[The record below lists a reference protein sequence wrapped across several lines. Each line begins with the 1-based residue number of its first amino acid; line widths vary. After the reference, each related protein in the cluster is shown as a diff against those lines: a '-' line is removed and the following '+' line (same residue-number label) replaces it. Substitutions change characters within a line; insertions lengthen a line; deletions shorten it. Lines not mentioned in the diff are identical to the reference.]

1 MINDPRIERLRDLI
15 PRIERAPRS
24 LQRDLLLLEV
34 RDRIVMLDTGM
45 EKSTAFG
52 VSTSGNRDG
61 YRQRLS
67 DLFR

>member
-1 MINDPRIERLRDLI
+1 VHRVRFS
-15 PRIERAPRS
+15 ATCS
-24 LQRDLLLLEV
+24 FFEV

-45 EKSTAFG
+45 DKSTAFG